1 MTMPN
6 VMFSHVGLYVNDIHL
21 MEHFYCSILGMV
33 VTDRG
38 KIRGRE
44 LIFMTRSVD
53 EHHQLVLASGRD
65 TANGA
70 QHINQISFQ
79 TPTLSDLR
87 RYKNFLE
94 EHKDITEIHQIN
106 HGMAWSLYFQDPEG
120 NRIELF
126 TNSPWHVQQ
135 PIADQL
141 DLNLSDQKI
150 LNTTKAAYHNQ
161 AGFKDRLKWQENLS
175 DLLRH

>member
-70 QHINQISFQ
+70 KHIN
-79 TPTLSDLR
+79 
-87 RYKNFLE
+87 
-94 EHKDITEIHQIN
+94 
-106 HGMAWSLYFQDPEG
+106 
-120 NRIELF
+120 
-126 TNSPWHVQQ
+126 
-135 PIADQL
+135 
-141 DLNLSDQKI
+141 
-150 LNTTKAAYHNQ
+150 
-161 AGFKDRLKWQENLS
+161 
-175 DLLRH
+175 